1 MRRPDA
7 AWRIRFALNRAAQQ
21 IMSSRRA
28 TATEKIIMTTLGL
41 FTKLIVS
48 DEKAQADYYG
58 KVYDLNAIYHVEGV
72 SDGEPFREII
82 LSPGTDMSAGT
93 LVMFNFT
100 ERAAPRDQQVI
111 LGFTTDDLDALVE
124 RIKAN
129 GGKLNGPVREETEH
143 GVRVV
148 FSVDP
153 EGVLCENVQ
162 MLGQH

>member
-1 MRRPDA
+1 MCRLFPGAQNITASRPPA
-7 AWRIRFALNRAAQQ
+7 AIE
-21 IMSSRRA
+21 
-28 TATEKIIMTTLGL
+28 TEKIIMTTLGL
-41 FTKLIVS
+41 FTKLIVH
-48 DEKAQADYYG
+48 DEKAQADYYS
-58 KVYDLNAIYHVEGV
+58 KVYGLNAIYHVEGV

-100 ERAAPRDQQVI
+100 ERPAPRDQQVI

-129 GGKLNGPVREETEH
+129 GGKLKGPVRDEPEH

-148 FSVDP
+148 FSIDP
-153 EGVLCENVQ
+153 EGALCENVQ